1 MQHGPMGHAYSIL
14 LGKGEE
20 EDLTKHVSISLRVED
35 HVVVYCTLHVYGST
49 VRKIPK
55 YAC

>member
-35 HVVVYCTLHVYGST
+35 QVVVYCTLHVYGST